1 MKLLRTLYLF
11 PALLWAFTP
20 ALSAQEEDVFTEN
33 ETEIAAAEEE
43 VGDEAADEELHIDT
57 DGAAFDSAAATQQYE
72 AEAAAGNAEA
82 QYAFGLGYYN
92 GLLQGPTW
100 VHPLPVDLEK
110 SLYWYR
116 LAGEQ
121 GMGAA
126 SSAVG
131 TAYKEGYGTEVD
143 IDQAVAWWERALQ
156 QGYSWAGLQLSLL
169 FFRGEEVEEDWER
182 AFTCLQRAA
191 EATLNEEHPDDSILA
206 MLGVYYDKGIGTE
219 QDRTK
224 ALSAFKQAA
233 EMGNARATFMLG
245 LYTAEGLAG
254 LQQSSEQAYEL
265 YRSAAIKGDAEAQC
279 NLGTAFATGTGV
291 AKDMNSAVVWFR
303 ASALQGNATA
313 MVNLAK
319 CCLHG
324 LGTAPDPDQ
333 AKAWLQ
339 KAAERGNK
347 DAAEM
352 QEKM

>member
-1 MKLLRTLYLF
+1 MKPLRPLYLL
-11 PALLWAFTP
+11 PTLLWVLTP
-20 ALSAQEEDVFTEN
+20 ALPAQEEDAFTES
-33 ETEIAAAEEE
+33 ETEFAAAEEE
-43 VGDEAADEELHIDT
+43 GADENADEELHIDT
-57 DGAAFDSAAATQQYE
+57 DGAKFDSAAATQQYE

-82 QYAFGLGYYN
+82 QYAFGIGYHN

-121 GMGAA
+121 GVGAA
-126 SSAVG
+126 SAAVG

-143 IDQAVAWWERALQ
+143 IDQAVVWWERALQ

-169 FFRGEEVEEDWER
+169 FFRGEETDEDWER
-182 AFTCLQRAA
+182 AFACLQRAA
-191 EATLNEEHPDDSILA
+191 EATLNEELPDDSILT

-224 ALSAFKQAA
+224 ALPLFQEAA
-233 EMGNARATFMLG
+233 ERGNARATFMLG
-245 LYTAEGLAG
+245 LYVAEGLAG
-254 LQQSSEQAYEL
+254 LQQNPEQAYEL
-265 YRSAAIKGDAEAQC
+265 FRSAAIKGDAEAQC

-291 AKDMNSAVVWFR
+291 TKDMNSAVVWFR

-319 CCLHG
+319 CCQHG
-324 LGTAPDPDQ
+324 LGTNTDPDQ

-339 KAAERGNK
+339 KAAARGNK
-347 DAAEM
+347 DATQM
-352 QEKM
+352 LK